1 MCILKHFCFYLE
13 LKTGVYTISVCYI
26 IFHLTHIVFLSLD
39 LRWENNE
46 LKGVSCIIV
55 HCMLM
60 FTCVLLLIAAYKE
73 NVCLTFLS
81 LFADF
86 LQIVGFNTYR
96 VFHIVL
102 DGFKLYLTLFFLFE
116 MVMDIYVI
124 MVVLSFYT
132 ELTSKRSQPLSDA
145 SDIPVAQTLN

>member
-1 MCILKHFCFYLE
+1 MCMLKHFCFYIQ
-13 LKTGVYTISVCYI
+13 LKTGVYIISVCYI
-26 IFHLTHIVFLSLD
+26 IFHLCHVVYFVLD
-39 LRWENNE
+39 LQWEAAE
-46 LKGVSCIIV
+46 LKGMTCIIV

-60 FTCVLLLIAAYKE
+60 FICVVLLIAAYKE
-73 NVCLTFLS
+73 NVCLTFLA

-116 MVMDIYVI
+116 LVMDVYVI
-124 MVVLSFYT
+124 MVILSFYT
-132 ELTSKRSQPLSDA
+132 ELTNKRTQTPSDTT
-145 SDIPVAQTLN
+145 DIA